1 MAALWAGLNPEKK
14 PFRKSKP
21 SVTTSD
27 KDVYQD
33 HYENIFDRPEAVDFF
48 ASSLAS
54 HLPDDRTIR
63 ILDIGCATGLAL
75 QALKTLGY
83 HNTEGVDINAAQ
95 VKTTRDKG
103 FTAHHVEKT
112 SAWLDEYS
120 TDFHLII
127 ATDVLE
133 HMSSEEQVDT
143 LTAIR
148 KRLTPGGKFVC
159 TVPNANSVIASRW
172 RYIDLTHRTSF
183 TESSLRSL
191 LLSAGFSRFQISGSD
206 PFLIFDQPNAT
217 AKRVMSR
224 ALRKL
229 VRMTRRVELVAEL
242 GPDEG
247 LQIPININLLA
258 AATK

>member
-1 MAALWAGLNPEKK
+1 MNAAN
-14 PFRKSKP
+14 
-21 SVTTSD
+21 

-48 ASSLAS
+48 AKTLAP
-54 HLPDDRTIR
+54 HLPDNQSIR

-75 QALKTLGY
+75 KALKTLGY
-83 HNTEGVDINAAQ
+83 TNVEGIDINAAQ
-95 VKTTRDKG
+95 VKTTCDRG
-103 FTAHHVEKT
+103 LIAHHVEKT
-112 SAWLDEYS
+112 SAWLGAQSDS
-120 TDFHLII
+120 FDFIM

-133 HMSSEEQVDT
+133 HMSPEEQVDT
-143 LTAIR
+143 LKAIQEN
-148 KRLTPGGKFVC
+148 LAPAGQFVC

-191 LLSAGFSRFQISGSD
+191 LLSAGFSRFEITGSD
-206 PFLIFDQPNAT
+206 PFLIFDQPNALP
-217 AKRVMSR
+217 KKFVSS
-224 ALRKL
+224 ALRKF

-247 LQIPININLLA
+247 LKIPININLLA
-258 AATK
+258 SASK